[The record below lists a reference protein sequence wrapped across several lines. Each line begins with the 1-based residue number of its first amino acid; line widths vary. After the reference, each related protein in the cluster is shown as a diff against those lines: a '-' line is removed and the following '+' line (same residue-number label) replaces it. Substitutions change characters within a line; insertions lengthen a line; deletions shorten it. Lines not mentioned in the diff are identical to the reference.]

1 LQHRRQQIV
10 KFTGSFVFHIGSF
23 GLFKCPAGKIFD
35 QIKPTNKPQKVSA
48 RFIFMRAGGTSRPG
62 TDCWRNLLAKPAGEP
77 AFSDMAAT
85 RNSIFDDPF
94 YQPADKFF
102 PANSKIGLTF
112 DDITLATLYSEILPR
127 DTQLDTTLA
136 DGLQL
141 NIPVISSDMDTVTE
155 SRMAIAMA
163 LNGGLGLIHYNM
175 PEREQLSQV
184 SRVKYHV
191 QGLIQEPIK
200 ISPDQIIGDVLALI
214 EERKFGF
221 STFPVVDAK
230 GILVGLLSG
239 HVVKPRYAAKKV
251 SEALTPRKQ
260 VHTIRKKELGKDPI
274 ARADKFF
281 TEHIGIHKLLVVD
294 EDDHLHGLITLS
306 DVERIQQERKAQ
318 FKPARDAQFRLLCG
332 AAVSATRN
340 AFGELDRARILT
352 HVGGLVE
359 RGVDVVA
366 VSTAHGFSKG
376 VGDMVKVLRDAFP
389 KLPIIA
395 GNVTSAA
402 GVDYLA
408 DCGANAVKVGQG
420 PGSICTTRIVAG
432 VGIPQLTALYVA
444 SRAAA
449 KKKVSIL
456 ADGGITKSGDI
467 VKAMTLSQAVICGG
481 ILAGCTEAPGEVVE
495 ISGKMYKHYRG
506 MGSLAAMKSGS
517 AARYGHE
524 KADTTRKVAAEGIEA
539 LKEVCGSVDR
549 VLAQLIGGIQSGMGY
564 LGAANLAQLCEKAR
578 YIRVSPA
585 GQREAA
591 PHDVVELKTGN

>member
-1 LQHRRQQIV
+1 M
-10 KFTGSFVFHIGSF
+10 KT
-23 GLFKCPAGKIFD
+23 
-35 QIKPTNKPQKVSA
+35 A
-48 RFIFMRAGGTSRPG
+48 RAMVNPKKLAKRAGR
-62 TDCWRNLLAKPAGEP
+62 P

-85 RNSIFDDPF
+85 RKSTFDDPF

-102 PANSKIGLTF
+102 PASTPVGLTY
-112 DDITLATLYSEILPR
+112 DDITLATLYSDILPR
-127 DTQLDTTLA
+127 NTQLDIELA

-175 PEREQLSQV
+175 PEREQLSEV
-184 SRVKYHV
+184 TRVKNHV
-191 QGLIQEPIK
+191 HGLIQDPVK
-200 ISPDQIIGDVLALI
+200 VAPDQFIGDVLKMI
-214 EERKFGF
+214 EERKFAFG
-221 STFPVVDAK
+221 TFPVVEESGK
-230 GILVGLLSG
+230 LVGLLSG
-239 HVVKPRYAAKKV
+239 HVVKPRYAKRKV
-251 SEALTPRKQ
+251 ADALTPRSQ
-260 VHTIRKKELGKDPI
+260 VHTIEQKELGKDPI

-281 TEHIGIHKLLVVD
+281 TEHLGIHKLLVVD
-294 EDDHLHGLITLS
+294 EKDRLRGLITLS
-306 DVERIQQERKAQ
+306 DVERLTQERSAQ
-318 FKPARDAQFRLLCG
+318 FKAARDAHFRLVCG

-340 AFGELDRARILT
+340 AFGELDRERILN
-352 HVGGLVE
+352 HVGALVE
-359 RGVDVVA
+359 RGLDAVA
-366 VSTAHGFSKG
+366 VSTAHGHSKG

-408 DCGANAVKVGQG
+408 DAGANAIKVGQG

-432 VGIPQLTALYVA
+432 VGIPQMTALYVC

-449 KKKVSIL
+449 KKKVAIL

-467 VKAMTLSQAVICGG
+467 VKALTLSEAVICGG
-481 ILAGCTEAPGEVVE
+481 IFAGCNEAPGEVVE
-495 ISGKMYKHYRG
+495 ISGKLYKQYRG
-506 MGSLAAMKSGS
+506 MGSLAAMRTGS
-517 AARYGHE
+517 AARYGHD
-524 KADTTRKVAAEGIEA
+524 KNPTQKVAAEGIEA
-539 LKEVCGSVDR
+539 LKEACGSVDR

-564 LGAANLAQLCEKAR
+564 LGAANLTQLREKAR

-585 GQREAA
+585 GMREAA